1 MNWDL
6 EKLYRGFDDPA
17 YLADFAALEQ
27 KCGELSAA
35 LAAPEGEPGAL
46 LSRMVE
52 AFNGLENLMS
62 KVGSFV
68 QLTLAVEAENEAALA
83 QLDKLMQLDVALT
96 QVSSAFS
103 RFVGGLENLDAL
115 IEENP
120 VLKAHAFTLRQA
132 GSGLCIRR

>member
-52 AFNGLENLMS
+52 AFNGLQDLMS

-96 QVSSAFS
+96 QVSSAFWNTIS
-103 RFVGGLENLDAL
+103 SMVPLSSSSW
-115 IEENP
+115 
-120 VLKAHAFTLRQA
+120 T
-132 GSGLCIRR
+132 